1 MGILAGCRPRK
12 EVLKGDL
19 DDAIFAADFGDLIAG
34 NAPKVYSNPETFF
47 ENTHPAQQLC
57 KVVQAVFARLANPKE
72 GGATIRLSTGFG
84 GGKTHTLMAL
94 WHLAQNIDDPSMGTD
109 LLPAAGRPKRVTVAA
124 VDASKAG
131 AIFGR
136 HNKLETK
143 SLHGELAY
151 QLGGEKA
158 WKSVSQIDDPER
170 QPDEALVEK
179 LFPAGPVLILL
190 DELVIYMATLSERG
204 QGNLMAFLKKLA
216 AVISKRHGTVLVVT
230 DPAGQIAYAK
240 QAAKLGDALHTAA
253 HKLDEMFDRTMTD
266 FDPIGNEA
274 ARVIVRRLFE
284 KVGPGVAQA
293 ASATYH
299 SLYQRVTQDSPGSL
313 HPHADSADYAKRIV
327 ECYPFHP
334 RLLDTAQ
341 DRLGALQDFQKSR
354 GVLRL
359 FARILRDV
367 WEEKQD
373 HELVSAGEINW
384 SSPRI
389 QADLLQR
396 LNRDN
401 FKAAISADIE
411 KHARELDG
419 DKPRGI
425 HCRVASA
432 LLLES
437 LPMQPNAGLDPS
449 DLTLAVLRPEEAGPE
464 PAEALDRLVG
474 VCWHTY
480 PMPGGR
486 GWQFR
491 YEPNII
497 RQIDEKKADIPIEDA
512 KSRALVEVQG
522 YFGGPSFK
530 LAPWPEHA
538 KQVTESTDLQLVL
551 CENEG
556 IAKSVCAYAD
566 DSDPKA
572 PVPRRFRNA
581 ILAITA
587 TDSALSNAIDR
598 AQRLLAAEA
607 IEREHKTGES
617 AKLVREQLQRIKPDL
632 QKQFRLQACRAF
644 DRVVLPGGIVYSIE
658 EKFQV
663 ADEQILQRAHGQAC
677 LRKFLDEKKLIY
689 QPGDALD
696 VDRFLKDVLPGT
708 TPLPDKP
715 EVYTGRAVHER
726 FLSAPNLRLIP
737 DGGITRQTILK
748 ALSAGKIVVR
758 TTDGRVYDS
767 QGCVAG
773 QEGMRRR
780 MAGTLTS
787 VPLDQDVQITRA
799 DSSFGKLWTKVDEP
813 KERPRPG
820 EAGGELPPPPPS
832 PPPAAP
838 VTAATWEKA
847 IEYAGE
853 RPLLEFRLVAHT
865 PADAAKLIGLA
876 QPLGADTVTLSV
888 SSSGNLKDGGTM
900 NFAAYNLKPSHPV
913 KPLTMAQTIFNAVG
927 DGCSYEAAVEL
938 KFGEAGRSGMQ
949 ANLQQASEDAPD
961 GVDVQAMFGVPAKGA
976 A

>member
-1 MGILAGCRPRK
+1 
-12 EVLKGDL
+12 
-19 DDAIFAADFGDLIAG
+19 
-34 NAPKVYSNPETFF
+34 
-47 ENTHPAQQLC
+47 
-57 KVVQAVFARLANPKE
+57 
-72 GGATIRLSTGFG
+72 
-84 GGKTHTLMAL
+84 
-94 WHLAQNIDDPSMGTD
+94 MGTD
-109 LLPAAGRPKRVTVAA
+109 LLPAAGRPKKVTVAA

-136 HNKLETK
+136 HGRLQTK

-179 LFPAGPVLILL
+179 FFPAEPVLILF
-190 DELVIYMATLSERG
+190 DELVIHMATLSERG

-216 AVISKRHGTVLVVT
+216 AVVSKRHGTVLAVT

-240 QAAKLGDALHTAA
+240 QSAKLGDALHTAA
-253 HKLDEMFDRTMTD
+253 LKLDEMFDRTMTD

-274 ARVIVRRLFE
+274 ARVIVRRLF
-284 KVGPGVAQA
+284 KSVGPGIAQA

-299 SLYQRVTQDSPGSL
+299 TLYQRVTQDSPGSL

-341 DRLGALQDFQKSR
+341 GRLGALQDFQKSR

-419 DKPRGI
+419 EKPRGI
-425 HCRVASA
+425 HSRVASA

-437 LPMQPNAGLDPS
+437 LPMQPNAGLDPA
-449 DLTLAVLRPEEAGPE
+449 DLTLAVLRPDEAGLE

-512 KSRALVEVQG
+512 NSRVLLEVQG

-538 KQVTESTDLQLVL
+538 KQVTESTDLQLAL

-556 IAKSVCAYAD
+556 IAKSVCAYAH

-572 PVPRRFRNA
+572 SVPRRFRNA
-581 ILAITA
+581 IVAVTA
-587 TDSALSNAIDR
+587 TDSAFSNAIDR

-644 DRVVLPGGIVYSIE
+644 DRVVLPGGAVYSIE

-696 VDRFLKDVLPGT
+696 VDRFLKDVLSGT
-708 TPLPDKP
+708 TPLPDMP
-715 EVYTGRAVHER
+715 DVYTAKAVHER
-726 FLSAPNLRLIP
+726 FLSAPSLRLIP
-737 DGGITRQTILK
+737 NGAIVRQTILK
-748 ALSAGKIVVR
+748 AVSAVKIVVR
-758 TTDGRVYDS
+758 TADGRVYDS

-787 VPLDQDVQITRA
+787 LSLDQDVQVTRA
-799 DSSFGKLWTKVDEP
+799 DSSCGKLWAKVDEP
-813 KERPRPG
+813 KERSRPG
-820 EAGGELPPPPPS
+820 QPGEEFPPPPPS

-853 RPLLEFRLVAHT
+853 RPLLELRLVAHT
-865 PADAAKLIGLA
+865 PADATKLISLA
-876 QPLGADTVTLSV
+876 QPLGADSLSLSV
-888 SSSGNLKDGGTM
+888 SASGNLKDGGTM
-900 NFAAYNLKPSHPV
+900 NFAAYNLKPSHPA
-913 KPLTMAQTIFNAVG
+913 KPLGMAQTVFNAVG
-927 DGCSYEAAVEL
+927 DGCSYEAAMEL
-938 KFGEAGRSGMQ
+938 KFGEGGRSSTQ
-949 ANLQQASEDAPD
+949 ANLQQTSEDAPD
-961 GVDVQAMFGVPAKGA
+961 SVEVQAMFGVPSKGA